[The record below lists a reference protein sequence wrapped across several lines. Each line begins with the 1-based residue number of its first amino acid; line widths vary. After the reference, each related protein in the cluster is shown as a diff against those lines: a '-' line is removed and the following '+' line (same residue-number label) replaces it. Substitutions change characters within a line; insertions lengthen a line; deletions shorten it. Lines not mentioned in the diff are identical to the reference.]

1 MPSPFK
7 QPWHFDKFKEDQEGE
22 YVKIVGVLTG
32 NWKDE
37 VELARSK
44 GVTNQNYNEQRYE
57 HAANVR
63 SKDHTVEDADNP
75 DGKPE
80 ATMFRKVNYDQFP
93 GEFPQ
98 FTKITDMLCFNTDE
112 KLTCK
117 FNDQYPNDQLMWH
130 IDNLPGNPRAERVL
144 DNPEFKYQ
152 HPDKIRFLIT
162 LEDHEPGQIFQFGN
176 LVYTQWKAGT
186 IFAWEWSTLPH
197 ITWNGSWYKRP
208 CLQITG
214 TATEATWDLINTGTE
229 HTEYNIHGAINEQH

>member
-1 MPSPFK
+1 MPSPFI
-7 QPWHFDKFKEDQEGE
+7 QPWHFDKFKKDQDGE
-22 YVKIVGVLTG
+22 YVKIVGVLKGDWT
-32 NWKDE
+32 KEIE
-37 VELARSK
+37 VARSK

-80 ATMFRKVNYDQFP
+80 ATMFRKVNYDKFP

-98 FTKITDMLCFNTDE
+98 FTKITDMLGFNTNE

-130 IDNLPGNPRAERVL
+130 IDNLPGNPRKERVI
-144 DNPEFKYQ
+144 DNPDFNYQ
-152 HPDKIRFLIT
+152 HPDKVRFLIT

-197 ITWNGSWYKRP
+197 ITWNGSWTKRP

-214 TATEATWDLINTGTE
+214 TATDATWKMITTGSKE
-229 HTEYNIHGAINEQH
+229 KVYII

>member
-7 QPWHFDKFKEDQEGE
+7 TPWHFDKFKEDKEGE
-22 YVKIVGVLTG
+22 YVKIAGVLAG
-32 NWKDE
+32 DWKAE
-37 VELARSK
+37 IEHARSK
-44 GVTNQNYNEQRYE
+44 GVRTQIYNEQRYE
-57 HAANVR
+57 HAANVK
-63 SKDHTVEDADNP
+63 SKDHVVEDADNP
-75 DGKPE
+75 YGKPNT
-80 ATMFRKVNYDQFP
+80 TMFRKVNYDKFP

-98 FTKITDMLCFNTDE
+98 FTKITDMFCFNTDE

-130 IDNLPGNPRAERVL
+130 IDNLPGNPRKDRVI

-176 LVYTQWKAGT
+176 IVYTQWKAGT
-186 IFAWEWSTLPH
+186 IFAWDWSTLPH
-197 ITWNGSWYKRP
+197 VTWNGSWTKRP

-214 TATEATWDLINTGTE
+214 TATETTWNLVAKGNKETI
-229 HTEYNIHGAINEQH
+229 YKI

>member
-1 MPSPFK
+1 MHSPFNK
-7 QPWHFDKFKEDQEGE
+7 PWHFDKFKEDSEGE
-22 YVKIVGVLTG
+22 YVKIVGVVQG
-32 NWKDE
+32 DWKVE
-37 VELARSK
+37 VEHARSK

-63 SKDHTVEDADNP
+63 SENHVVEDADNP

-80 ATMFRKVNYDQFP
+80 ATMFRKVNYDKFP

-98 FTKITDMLCFNTDE
+98 FTKITDMLGLDATQ

-130 IDNLPGNPRAERVL
+130 IDNLPGNPRKERVI

-162 LEDHEPGQIFQFGN
+162 LEDWEPGQILIFGN
-176 LVYTQWKAGT
+176 QICERWTAGDIIT
-186 IFAWEWSTLPH
+186 WEWRDIPH
-197 ITWNGSWYKRP
+197 ATANASLHKRP
-208 CLQITG
+208 LLAVTG
-214 TATEATWDLINTGTE
+214 VVTDMTQDLLDNPKLR
-229 HTEYNIHGAINEQH
+229 YNLD